1 MSRRAIAEARRA
13 WRAATAAREKAEA
26 AFARAE
32 AEAERA
38 RGDDQWDAQ
47 CEAHTAH
54 ARLEEAKA
62 KENTAEDE
70 YLHLL
75 SDRRAPALIA
85 REGR

>member
-26 AFARAE
+26 AFVRAEARAE
-32 AEAERA
+32 RA
-38 RGDDQWDAQ
+38 CGDDQWDAR
-47 CEAHTAH
+47 CDAHTAH

-62 KENTAEDE
+62 KESAAEDE

-75 SDRRAPALIA
+75 PDRRAPALMA